1 MLRHFALRRPHPL
14 LCTYRSN
21 LPLGAGLKFSSLST
35 LRPQSLAPGRVNNEQ
50 TGENDHQYRGPL
62 AVTFRRLK
70 IFSLSSLG
78 LSFAMTPF
86 IFIIES
92 TLPLSARF
100 ALATIAVS
108 TSGLS
113 TLLVSWCGHPYV
125 VTLRHL
131 KATENHG
138 GVEGLEMTTFSFWL
152 RERVTRVYDTQFLV
166 DTKRPLAKWELAQMI
181 RVPAKS
187 VVPGQEETI
196 AETMDGSGKPL
207 GRYIVKWGDD
217 GVGTCRSVGKVVR

>member
-1 MLRHFALRRPHPL
+1 MLRPFALRRP
-14 LCTYRSN
+14 LCTYRPN

-50 TGENDHQYRGPL
+50 TGENDHQYHGPL

-131 KATENHG
+131 KAAENH

-166 DTKRPLAKWELAQMI
+166 DTKRPLAKWELAQII

-196 AETMDGSGKPL
+196 TETMDGSGKLL
-207 GRYIVKWGDD
+207 GRCIVRWGDD
-217 GVGTCRSVGKVVR
+217 GVGTCRIVGKVVR